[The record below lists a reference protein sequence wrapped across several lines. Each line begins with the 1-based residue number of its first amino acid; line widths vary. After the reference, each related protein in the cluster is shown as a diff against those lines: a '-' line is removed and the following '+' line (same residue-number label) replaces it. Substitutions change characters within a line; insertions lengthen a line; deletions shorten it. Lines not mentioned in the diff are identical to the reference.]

1 MPAINPSKSGGTKA
15 KPGAKPAKA
24 GKKSGV
30 GAGTVVIA
38 MICAALMTAT
48 GLVGYYTFVLQ
59 PNQTAVSDESG
70 SVASGELKT
79 VYVAAMD
86 LNPGDMVSGAVKEV
100 QVPGSLVVADTAVPG
115 FDINSY
121 RVSRKV
127 SGGSVLRMT
136 DIYNPEFDKVVKDT
150 SREVTISF
158 LTMRNVNPDDF
169 IDIRLKTYLPNNGD
183 MYDDDV
189 VVSKARVVDISD
201 AGVTMV
207 LTEADIVN
215 LNNAYAETN
224 NGELKCELYV
234 TKYVD
239 PANQPI
245 APVTYTGAGT
255 GKEIRNDPVYE
266 NANGMGNS
274 MTSSEQLDSGVEE
287 NSNSDLESSY
297 EESSVGDLETS
308 SDEFYNGESEVESS
322 TESSIE

>member
-15 KPGAKPAKA
+15 KPGAKAPKS

-38 MICAALMTAT
+38 MVCSALMTAT

-59 PNQTAVSDESG
+59 PNQAAATDETG
-70 SVASGELKT
+70 SVASGELQT
-79 VYVAAMD
+79 VYVASAD
-86 LNPGDMVSGAVKEV
+86 LNPGDMVSSAVKEV

-127 SGGSVLRMT
+127 SGGSILRMT
-136 DIYNPEFDKVVKDT
+136 DIYNPEMDKVVKDT

-215 LNNAYAETN
+215 LNNAYAQTN

-239 PANQPI
+239 PANQPL

-255 GKEIRNDPVYE
+255 GKEIRDDPIYE
-266 NANGMGNS
+266 NAN
-274 MTSSEQLDSGVEE
+274 E
-287 NSNSDLESSY
+287 NSNSFSVPENSEVEADTGIGDDSLYENSETESLS
-297 EESSVGDLETS
+297 ESS
-308 SDEFYNGESEVESS
+308 SDEFYNGESE
-322 TESSIE
+322 TESSSESSVE